1 MNRPPRYF
9 VLSIWRRTLPSD
21 TGCFR
26 RRSLPAAAAPI
37 CGRCS
42 HARRRSPLKAAARSH
57 PLLRRNPAPFSAF
70 LLHRTNK
77 KSMAATACPFT
88 EQIQTNIC
96 VTRANP
102 RKQYF
107 AHFLPNLSRVA
118 CNSTSSSTKSTSL
131 VASSPKSEQ
140 VATLFFPAS
149 TPPTVA
155 SHPHSC
161 SCIAPAGARLCCAR
175 MHRRESASSG
185 REQLVRLDA
194 TEQTTGIQ
202 AGVYCPLHLFGD
214 LFE

>member
-1 MNRPPRYF
+1 MR
-9 VLSIWRRTLPSD
+9 
-21 TGCFR
+21 
-26 RRSLPAAAAPI
+26 
-37 CGRCS
+37 
-42 HARRRSPLKAAARSH
+42 
-57 PLLRRNPAPFSAF
+57 PLLPRSAAEPAQDGHTLAPSPASEPAPFSAF

-107 AHFLPNLSRVA
+107 AHFLPNLSCVA

-161 SCIAPAGARLCCAR
+161 SCIAPAGVRLCCAR
-175 MHRRESASSG
+175 MDRRESASSG